1 MVCVQFD
8 ISPAAYLGTHV
19 SMHVSTVWSVGAG
32 LGGMLGGL
40 LWCVSNSTFHLQLI
54 WVHM

>member
-1 MVCVQFD
+1 MSAHFD
-8 ISPAAYLGTHV
+8 ISPAVNLGTHV

>member
-1 MVCVQFD
+1 VSAHFD
-8 ISPAAYLGTHV
+8 ISPAVNLGTHV

-40 LWCVSNSTFHLQLI
+40 QWCVSNLTFHLQLI
-54 WVHM
+54 